1 MTVFKKD
8 LLNTNV
14 PSIGKNNPNIFL
26 QKKKKK
32 KKKLNPE
39 QNKSLKPKQKAKTV
53 CRVLKGL
60 LHKRQPMYLYK
71 IKLF

>member
-26 QKKKKK
+26 QEKGKKKKK
-32 KKKLNPE
+32 RKLNPE
-39 QNKSLKPKQKAKTV
+39 QNKSLKPKQTKSKNSV
-53 CRVLKGL
+53 
-60 LHKRQPMYLYK
+60 
-71 IKLF
+71 